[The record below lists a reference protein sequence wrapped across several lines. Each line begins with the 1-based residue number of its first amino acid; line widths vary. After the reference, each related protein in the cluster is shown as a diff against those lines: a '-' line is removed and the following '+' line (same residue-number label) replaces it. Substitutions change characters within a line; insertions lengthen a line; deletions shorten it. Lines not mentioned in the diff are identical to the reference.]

1 MASMREIKSRITA
14 TKKTS
19 QITKAMHMVSAS
31 KLKKAERAIKG
42 FRPLMYKLRDM
53 IDNLLSGEELSHP
66 MLVQKEINKTC
77 YILVSSD
84 RGLAGPYNSAVFKAF
99 SKHVNENHQSNEEFS
114 VATIGFKAFSY
125 VKRMGYTQLNSEAIN
140 IRDDIQFID
149 FNDVTDSFIQE
160 YLTDKVNKISVF
172 HNHFI
177 NTITQ
182 EVVKTDILP
191 ITNGNVKQEESKDN
205 KKGIKKEVKPD
216 NEKGMKLIYSYE
228 PSPQLIID
236 HLLPM
241 YVENTLYG
249 IILDAKA
256 SEHAARMTA
265 MKSATDNAEDVI
277 HTLQLHYNRARQ
289 AAITIELTDII
300 GGANAVN

>member
-31 KLKKAERAIKG
+31 KLKKAETSIKG
-42 FRPLMYKLRDM
+42 FRPLMFQLRNM
-53 IDNLLSGEELSHP
+53 IDNLLETDDLSHP
-66 MLVQKEINKTC
+66 MLVTREIKQTC

-84 RGLAGPYNSAVFKAF
+84 RGLAGPYNASVFRAF
-99 SKHVNENHQSNEEFS
+99 SAYVKEHHPNNDFI
-114 VATIGFKAFSY
+114 VATIGHKAHAY
-125 VKRMGYTQLNSEAIN
+125 AKRSNYTVLNSEPIN
-140 IRDDIQFID
+140 VRDDIQFID
-149 FNDVTDSFIQE
+149 FKEITELFINE
-160 YLTDKVNKISVF
+160 YLKDKLDKIVVF
-172 HNHFI
+172 YNHFI

-182 EVVKTDILP
+182 RVEHFQLLP
-191 ITNGNVKQEESKDN
+191 IEDSYQAVTEK
-205 KKGIKKEVKPD
+205 KKE
-216 NEKGMKLIYSYE
+216 EGIRLIYSYE
-228 PSPQLIID
+228 PNPQTIID

-256 SEHAARMTA
+256 SEHASRMTA
-265 MKSATDNAEDVI
+265 MKSATDNAEELI
-277 HTLQLHYNRARQ
+277 QTLQLHYNRARQ

>member
-1 MASMREIKSRITA
+1 MREIKSRITA

-31 KLKKAERAIKG
+31 KLKRAERSIKG
-42 FRPLMYKLRDM
+42 FRPLMYRLREM
-53 IDNLLSGEELSHP
+53 IDNLLQTDDVSHP
-66 MLVQKEINKTC
+66 MLTVREVKKTC
-77 YILVSSD
+77 YIIVSSD

-99 SKHVNENHQSNEEFS
+99 MAHVKEHHQSNDEFL
-114 VATIGFKAFSY
+114 VATIGHKAHSF
-125 VKRMGYTQLNSEAIN
+125 VRRMGYERVNKEAIN
-140 IRDDIQFID
+140 VRDDIQFID
-149 FNDVTDSFIQE
+149 FTSVTREFMNE
-160 YLTDKVNKISVF
+160 YLHDKIDEIIVF
-172 HNHFI
+172 YNHFI

-182 EVVKTDILP
+182 EVAQHQLLP
-191 ITNGNVKQEESKDN
+191 ITNGNVKEKEEDT
-205 KKGIKKEVKPD
+205 G
-216 NEKGMKLIYSYE
+216 GLKLIYNYE

-256 SEHAARMTA
+256 SEHASRMTA
-265 MKSATDNAEDVI
+265 MKSATDNAEEVI
-277 HTLQLHYNRARQ
+277 QTLQLHYNRARQ

-300 GGANAVN
+300 GGANAVS

>member
-31 KLKKAERAIKG
+31 KLKKAEKAIKG
-42 FRPLMYKLRDM
+42 FRPLMAQLRNM
-53 IDNLLSGEELSHP
+53 IDNILETDDLSHP
-66 MLVQKEINKTC
+66 MMEQREIRQTV

-84 RGLAGPYNSAVFKAF
+84 RGLAGPYNSSVFRAF
-99 SKHVNENHQSNEEFS
+99 NAFIKEHHPEGDFK
-114 VATIGFKAFSY
+114 VAAIGYKAFSY
-125 VKRMGYTQLNSEAIN
+125 CKRQQFTMLNDEPIHV
-140 IRDDIQFID
+140 RDDVLFID
-149 FNDVTDSFIQE
+149 FKEVTEQFISD
-160 YLTDKVNKISVF
+160 YLKDKIDKIVVF
-172 HNHFI
+172 YNHFV

-182 EVVKTDILP
+182 QVEHIQLLP
-191 ITNGNVKQEESKDN
+191 IENGHEEKAKELNEERAKDS
-205 KKGIKKEVKPD
+205 GV
-216 NEKGMKLIYSYE
+216 KLIYNYE
-228 PSPQLIID
+228 PSPQAIID

-256 SEHAARMTA
+256 SEHASRMTA
-265 MKSATDNAEDVI
+265 MKSATDNAEDLI
-277 HTLQLHYNRARQ
+277 KTLQLHYNRARQ

-300 GGANAVN
+300 GGANAVS